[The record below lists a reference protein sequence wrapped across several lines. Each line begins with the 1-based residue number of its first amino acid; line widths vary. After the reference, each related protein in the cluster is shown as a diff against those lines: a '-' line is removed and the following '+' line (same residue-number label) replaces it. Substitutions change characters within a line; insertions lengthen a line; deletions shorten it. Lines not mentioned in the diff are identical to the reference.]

1 MAFWK
6 KLRFRKKRRNVAITY
21 PDIATMTENLIS
33 ETGIQVSSIEM
44 NHKSDAGTQ
53 VDSKLTSE
61 AYTQTHDALT
71 TRDIA
76 TMTTQFSSIEMNVRC
91 DAGTHVDSNVTCDT
105 STQTPKG
112 NEQPKKRTG
121 GDAAENEKE
130 QIKRNFS
137 EIDKFFEEKDCQI
150 RKLNATNTRNEG
162 TTKKPDS
169 ICQNEGGNGEFS
181 AAQNQWYEKNITSLK
196 ERRPPLTERDTEDI
210 GSYRNSPSHMQRTD
224 LRCVR
229 PERLG
234 FRKNRLHHL
243 HWA

>member
-6 KLRFRKKRRNVAITY
+6 KLRFRKRRRNVAVTY
-21 PDIATMTENLIS
+21 PDIATMTENLTS

-53 VDSKLTSE
+53 VDSKHTCE

-112 NEQPKKRTG
+112 NEQPKNITG

-137 EIDKFFEEKDCQI
+137 EIYKFFEEKDCQI
-150 RKLNATNTRNEG
+150 RKLNATIHEMKVRQRSQIQYVK
-162 TTKKPDS
+162 TKEEMKKS
-169 ICQNEGGNGEFS
+169 
-181 AAQNQWYEKNITSLK
+181 SLLHK
-196 ERRPPLTERDTEDI
+196 I
-210 GSYRNSPSHMQRTD
+210 SGM
-224 LRCVR
+224 
-229 PERLG
+229 
-234 FRKNRLHHL
+234 RKILL
-243 HWA
+243 A